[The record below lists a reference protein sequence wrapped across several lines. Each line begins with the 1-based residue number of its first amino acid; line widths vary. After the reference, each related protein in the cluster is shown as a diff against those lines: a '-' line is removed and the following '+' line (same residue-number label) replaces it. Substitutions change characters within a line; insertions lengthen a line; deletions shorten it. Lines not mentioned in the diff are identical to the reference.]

1 MTEEQELE
9 NEKTVL
15 TMLTDCNSYLQLLAQ
30 KRLLGDKYE
39 NGNWL
44 EKELNKLEKRFLL
57 IKRALDFIETMENK
71 N

>member
-1 MTEEQELE
+1 MTEQELE

>member
-1 MTEEQELE
+1 MTEQELE

-30 KRLLGDKYE
+30 KRLLGDNYT

-57 IKRALDFIETMENK
+57 IKRALDFIETMEDK

>member
-1 MTEEQELE
+1 MNEEELE

-30 KRLLGDKYE
+30 KRLLGDNYNSEK
-39 NGNWL
+39 WL

>member
-1 MTEEQELE
+1 MTEQELE

-15 TMLTDCNSYLQLLAQ
+15 TILTDCNSYLQLLAQ

-39 NGNWL
+39 NGNWI

>member
-1 MTEEQELE
+1 MTEQELE

-30 KRLLGDKYE
+30 KRLLGDNYNSEK
-39 NGNWL
+39 WL

>member
-1 MTEEQELE
+1 MTEQELE

-30 KRLLGDKYE
+30 KRLLGDNYNSEK
-39 NGNWL
+39 WL

-57 IKRALDFIETMENK
+57 IRRALDFIETMEDK

>member
-1 MTEEQELE
+1 MTEQELE

-57 IKRALDFIETMENK
+57 IKRALNFIETMEDK

>member
-1 MTEEQELE
+1 MTEQELE

-30 KRLLGDKYE
+30 KRLLGDNYNSEK
-39 NGNWL
+39 WL

-57 IKRALDFIETMENK
+57 IKRALDFIETMEDK

>member
-1 MTEEQELE
+1 MTEQELE

-30 KRLLGDKYE
+30 KRLLGDNYTD
-39 NGNWL
+39 GNWL

-57 IKRALDFIETMENK
+57 IKRALDFIETMEDK

>member
-1 MTEEQELE
+1 MTEQELE

-30 KRLLGDKYE
+30 KRLLGDKYT

-57 IKRALDFIETMENK
+57 IKKALDFIETMEDK

>member
-1 MTEEQELE
+1 MTEQELE

-57 IKRALDFIETMENK
+57 IKKALDFIETMENK

>member
-1 MTEEQELE
+1 MTEQELE

-30 KRLLGDKYE
+30 KRLLEDNYNSEK
-39 NGNWL
+39 WL

-57 IKRALDFIETMENK
+57 IKRALDFIETMEDK

>member
-1 MTEEQELE
+1 MTEQELE

-30 KRLLGDKYE
+30 KRLLGDNYNSEK
-39 NGNWL
+39 WL

-57 IKRALDFIETMENK
+57 IKRALNFIETMEDK

>member
-1 MTEEQELE
+1 MNEEELE